1 MRHREEKVTRTHK
14 ELYSWHL
21 VNDEA
26 CPHLKDYHHFLKGP
40 LPWLTVVSSVTL
52 LENNCI
58 ISRETALKLL
68 SVVCFLR
75 ELLCRLCLIEIKFIT

>member
-40 LPWLTVVSSVTL
+40 TPSLAYSCFFSDSTGKQLHHIKRNSTQVALGGMLPAGVAMSPLF
-52 LENNCI
+52 N
-58 ISRETALKLL
+58 
-68 SVVCFLR
+68 
-75 ELLCRLCLIEIKFIT
+75 